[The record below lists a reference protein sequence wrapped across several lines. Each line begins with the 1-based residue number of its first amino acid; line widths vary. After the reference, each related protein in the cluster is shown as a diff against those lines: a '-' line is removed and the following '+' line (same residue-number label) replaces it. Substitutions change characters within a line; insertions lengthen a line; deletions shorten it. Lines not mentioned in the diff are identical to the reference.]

1 MCSGGACYITTT
13 AIVLVPV
20 FSVGPVRWPSA
31 VRAGTC
37 CLADSVATCWRSVA
51 HPALDCVYKH
61 QTFKLMSLKIK
72 ILFFIC
78 TLVSHV
84 YSRKINQMIFF
95 LLYAKH
101 LIIFWLGCTAVFV
114 VVFFL
119 LTTTES
125 SHSGQ

>member
-37 CLADSVATCWRSVA
+37 CLADSVAMCWRSVA

-95 LLYAKH
+95 FALCQTYDN
-101 LIIFWLGCTAVFV
+101 
-114 VVFFL
+114 FL
-119 LTTTES
+119 VGALQYS
-125 SHSGQ
+125 L